1 MAVSQASQGCARSSW
16 KYTHTGRRVSVGA
29 VCVASLR
36 AVDGDFIAGAFVS
49 AALCEVVDAVF
60 GDVVEDVV
68 EDVVDAVVGEVVDAI
83 VVSGAGA
90 GNFMEG
96 ARSAPTRSRA
106 AKVASGICASM
117 CDQSM
122 NHVGGFAMASWNFCK
137 LRGVNAG
144 PVGCYQTKPKENRA
158 TCVARFELYWSI
170 GQYISRKAAKDGWAT
185 GTVAEL
191 SRTIQRKYPGMT
203 GYSASNLW

>member
-1 MAVSQASQGCARSSW
+1 MAVSQASHGCVRSSW
-16 KYTHTGRRVSVGA
+16 KYTHTGKRVSVGA
-29 VCVASLR
+29 VCVALLR
-36 AVDGDFIAGAFVS
+36 SVDGEFIAGAFVS

-68 EDVVDAVVGEVVDAI
+68 DAI
-83 VVSGAGA
+83 VVAGAGA

-122 NHVGGFAMASWNFCK
+122 NHGGGFAIASWNFCK

-144 PVGCYQTKPKENRA
+144 LVVCYQTKPKENRA
-158 TCVARFELYWSI
+158 TCVARCVLCIQKRGDCAVYVADYSTTPKFNR
-170 GQYISRKAAKDGWAT
+170 QYERSALSQKPLPSRSPNGGFSSPKNSSK
-185 GTVAEL
+185 
-191 SRTIQRKYPGMT
+191 
-203 GYSASNLW
+203 

>member
-1 MAVSQASQGCARSSW
+1 
-16 KYTHTGRRVSVGA
+16 VGA

-60 GDVVEDVV
+60 GDVVED
-68 EDVVDAVVGEVVDAI
+68 VVDAI

-158 TCVARFELYWSI
+158 TCVARCVLCIQKRGDCAAYVADYSTTPKFNR
-170 GQYISRKAAKDGWAT
+170 QYERSA
-185 GTVAEL
+185 L
-191 SRTIQRKYPGMT
+191 SQTP
-203 GYSASNLW
+203 LP

>member
-1 MAVSQASQGCARSSW
+1 MAVSQASQGCVRSSW
-16 KYTHTGRRVSVGA
+16 KYTHTGKRVSVGA

-36 AVDGDFIAGAFVS
+36 SVDGEFIAGAFVS
-49 AALCEVVDAVF
+49 AALCEVIDTVF

-68 EDVVDAVVGEVVDAI
+68 DAI
-83 VVSGAGA
+83 VVAGAGA

-122 NHVGGFAMASWNFCK
+122 NHGGGFAIASWNFCK

-144 PVGCYQTKPKENRA
+144 LVVCYQTKPKENRA
-158 TCVARFELYWSI
+158 TCVARCVLCIQKRGDCAVYVADYSTTPKFNR
-170 GQYISRKAAKDGWAT
+170 QYERSA
-185 GTVAEL
+185 L
-191 SRTIQRKYPGMT
+191 SQKP
-203 GYSASNLW
+203 LP

>member
-1 MAVSQASQGCARSSW
+1 MG
-16 KYTHTGRRVSVGA
+16 KRVSAGA

-68 EDVVDAVVGEVVDAI
+68 DAI
-83 VVSGAGA
+83 VVAGAGAGA

-106 AKVASGICASM
+106 AKVASGICA
-117 CDQSM
+117 
-122 NHVGGFAMASWNFCK
+122 
-137 LRGVNAG
+137 
-144 PVGCYQTKPKENRA
+144 
-158 TCVARFELYWSI
+158 I
-170 GQYISRKAAKDGWAT
+170 I
-185 GTVAEL
+185 
-191 SRTIQRKYPGMT
+191 
-203 GYSASNLW
+203 